1 MSASFYRPGY
11 SSSGSSSQ
19 VMDESVPKSGGA
31 KWGYIWAIV
40 GISII
45 VVALVLTII
54 LVALRYRRNIKA
66 REDAAAAAASS
77 TTTTTTTTTPC
88 ATPMAPQNVVVT
100 YNIAAMT
107 ASITWSSVAGASS
120 YYIYRKLED
129 PAVSK
134 TNYQSKVETIQLFEN
149 YINLP
154 SGTHYFVVTAKNSC
168 GNESMAS
175 APAKFAPICSSTPAA
190 PIAPTVST
198 VNDNCTDPIPYKSNE
213 IYFPWASFP
222 GGSYIIQASGQ
233 QGGVS
238 QLFMAADRDLAD
250 PSGTAPSGG
259 VEVNMDCSGS
269 DSYSLTYITNID
281 HATVTSIVPTST
293 GTTLSV
299 SWNPIAGAEQY
310 TVFAAGVGSDN
321 ILHFYGSYADGN
333 VNTMTFPVNAGE
345 EIVEL
350 RVNAFRLCDRSTA
363 TVFGPV

>member
-77 TTTTTTTTTPC
+77 TTTTPC

-213 IYFPWASFP
+213 IYLIFIF
-222 GGSYIIQASGQ
+222 
-233 QGGVS
+233 
-238 QLFMAADRDLAD
+238 
-250 PSGTAPSGG
+250 
-259 VEVNMDCSGS
+259 
-269 DSYSLTYITNID
+269 
-281 HATVTSIVPTST
+281 
-293 GTTLSV
+293 
-299 SWNPIAGAEQY
+299 
-310 TVFAAGVGSDN
+310 
-321 ILHFYGSYADGN
+321 
-333 VNTMTFPVNAGE
+333 
-345 EIVEL
+345 
-350 RVNAFRLCDRSTA
+350 
-363 TVFGPV
+363 